1 MRSIFTYT
9 FLVILLSAAACK
21 SRKNVTEEIPA
32 VPTPDTVTVARPIL
46 PISSPIEK
54 DEVIYYERSACFGT
68 CPSFIFTVDAEGKC
82 NFKGRNFVDMIGDYK
97 GTVTEKQVNAIRL
110 QALTLGYDTLQG
122 RYDQPMVSDLPS
134 TITSIDGK
142 RVVNRYNGPDL
153 KLLYNSLDTLIVR
166 VVWEGVKNDQN

>member
-1 MRSIFTYT
+1 MRPLFTFT
-9 FLVILLSAAACK
+9 LILILLAVFSCK
-21 SRKNVTEEIPA
+21 SRKDLEKDTL
-32 VPTPDTVTVARPIL
+32 PTAQADTVVVIEPVKPVERPT
-46 PISSPIEK
+46 EK
-54 DEVIYYERSACFGT
+54 SEVIYYERSACFGT
-68 CPSFIFTVDAEGKC
+68 CPSFIFTVDSEGKC

-97 GTVTEKQVNAIRL
+97 GTVTEDQVNAIRL

-142 RVVNRYNGPDL
+142 RVLNRYNGPNL

-166 VVWEGVKNDQN
+166 VAWEGLEDNKK